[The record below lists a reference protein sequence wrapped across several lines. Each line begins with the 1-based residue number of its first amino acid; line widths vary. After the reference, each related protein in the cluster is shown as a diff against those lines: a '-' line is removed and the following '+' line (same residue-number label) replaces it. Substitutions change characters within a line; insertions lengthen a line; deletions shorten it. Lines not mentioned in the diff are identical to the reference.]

1 MEPENFLGPRTT
13 TPIPQGNLKALRIQE
28 LLKRQ
33 GILADSLD
41 SLGKPGAEMQ
51 VRRIVQTHKELLQEL
66 HGADIPETI
75 DPATLKTILQSALTH
90 VATERKT
97 LLSSSRASRSTE
109 TLQQELHEMKAV
121 QAQLNQ
127 KRENLD
133 ALHEKLCSRSLL
145 DTERNALLLAQHLP
159 PSSSLQEA
167 LATVQTQMAQVHQQ
181 LSENEARQNQ
191 IQGQLLCSSPARDMN
206 TPDKEGFTPL
216 TRAVKM
222 RLRENIPSLIST
234 YYADP
239 NARDAHGKTALQY
252 AAEVQDDSLF
262 KLLIALGADVNSQLS
277 DGYTF
282 LTKAVEENKE
292 PLVRFLVQECGAN
305 PNAIDGKKQTPLSV
319 AYKAKNSSIGGLLV
333 TLHADLKASD
343 GEGYTIATR
352 AAETGDLETLKIVT
366 TAFRVPLLLNDG
378 SGHSPLT
385 RAVAGNQIEVV
396 QFLLETG
403 CMDPNAIDNA
413 GYAPLEL
420 AAQMHNIP
428 MMQLLASQGASP
440 LPVIERY
447 KAQQRQ
453 LVAGLEELRR
463 SRKEELN
470 LEDIHSRY
478 HLPDSVPNTYEEI
491 TKHTQGRLLDT
502 SITLHLLSILSP
514 TYAQSIELETTTTTS
529 PFSPRMELP
538 LVQNFLTRA
547 TTHFQY
553 LCQTLTHLI
562 QEEVTEEELNRIAN
576 ETKLALDP
584 SHVSLGT
591 VIENLQEKIRKLQ
604 MTIENLKEKNEQIES
619 SIIEAMEQNTPL
631 QEEQKLSPATYAV
644 LIQNN
649 DLIELL
655 SETNDDLSSPDP
667 EGLTPIERAI
677 QKEDQT
683 CLELLVSRG
692 ADLTRSD
699 GSGFT
704 VATRAAEAG
713 RLPFLQ
719 YLSAKYHVDLSSPD
733 AQGRTPA
740 SIASEKKH
748 TPILEF
754 LRAQGI
760 LSAPADLPHR
770 PTEAAEKPPITHT
783 SFPFVPRR
791 PFIPHRV
798 PLQHEFRREQGMP
811 FPRPQAKREQPPQ
824 GKPMAHE
831 PRPMAPPKAQPQP
844 QRQEAPPVPHAAAAS
859 PPPSEQP
866 ELRRANLDQEPA
878 DILPPEQPKEG
889 WGSWFLR
896 MGGALLGGLFAPVRL
911 LGGVI
916 WNRGRQFRQRD
927 ASEQPQVPEEQKPIE
942 EKPPAQP
949 KREVPHVRVAPPPP
963 RPQHIPPLLPGQR
976 MITKM
981 GKKGPKRLRL
991 QVIQYLSEGT
1001 FKKVYKAETSP
1012 EAGGPS
1018 KTKAYAEPTNQ
1029 PTAREDLLHDCSISH
1044 LLRDRLGIREVVKIR
1059 EVRSAQRVGALMEFC
1074 DQGTLESYLRK
1085 ESDPIKRMTLALELV
1100 QGLAK
1105 MHEKGYCHLD
1115 LKLINVL
1122 VKTEADGPHIR
1133 IGDLG
1138 TCQPVIMNG
1147 APRLTPSCGTFPA
1160 PEMQEAG
1167 SRNGQVSVNPGLDL
1181 WVLGDMLW
1189 SITHNG
1195 ESLLNTLQLSY
1206 ATPYPSFMAQ
1216 VSRLQN
1222 HVRTVAAQSGDPLDQ
1237 SIAALFSTN
1246 PQERPSAAVVA
1257 YALQSKLESMKKA
1270 KAEEIKQKQREQLQT
1285 RADQCIRTMAQL
1297 KSSLESIRIDFP
1309 RIWRRTPA
1317 EGRKALL
1324 RELRMQLETINK
1336 KIQSNP
1342 FFDISDM
1349 SAEEG
1354 QLPFV
1359 QQASSEVHEVQL
1371 LYQQIRRE
1379 LNHFIRST
1387 KAKEQERSPTPTSPL
1402 ISILNEASE
1411 KINFETLKQ
1420 NSQQTNRLTQIIER
1434 FERTVKEKRP
1444 ELIFDLAELP
1454 SNKRE
1459 FVQAVRKLYLKVHPD
1474 KNNEY
1479 PSDIPIA
1486 TELFKWAQRLER
1498 EILDHHYPT

>member
-1 MEPENFLGPRTT
+1 MSTISMEPEDFFGRRTT
-13 TPIPQGNLKALRIQE
+13 TLIPQGNLKALRIQE

-41 SLGKPGAEMQ
+41 ALGKPGAEMQ
-51 VRRIVQTHKELLQEL
+51 VSRIIQTHKELLQEL
-66 HGADIPETI
+66 HGAAIPETI
-75 DPATLKTILQSALTH
+75 DPATLQTILQSALTH

-97 LLSSSRASRSTE
+97 LLSSFQTSISTE
-109 TLQQELHEMKAV
+109 TLQQELQEMKA
-121 QAQLNQ
+121 AHSQLNEKQ
-127 KRENLD
+127 ENLD
-133 ALHEKLCSRSLL
+133 ALHEKLCRSSLS
-145 DTERNALLLAQHLP
+145 DPERNTLLLAQHLP

-167 LATVQTQMAQVHQQ
+167 LAAVQTQMAQIHQL
-181 LSENEARQNQ
+181 LSENEVRQNQ
-191 IQGQLLCSSPARDMN
+191 IQGQLLCSSSARDMN

-222 RLRENIPSLIST
+222 GLRENIPSFIST
-234 YYADP
+234 YHADP

-252 AAEVQDDSLF
+252 AAEAQDDSLF
-262 KLLIALGADVNSQLS
+262 KLLVALGADVNLPLS

-319 AYKAKNSSIGGLLV
+319 AYKAKNASMGGLLV
-333 TLHADLKASD
+333 NLHADLKASD

-366 TAFRVPLLLNDG
+366 TAFQVPLLLNDG

-403 CMDPNAIDNA
+403 GMDPNAIDSA
-413 GYAPLEL
+413 GYASLEL

-440 LPVIERY
+440 LPLMEKY
-447 KAQQRQ
+447 KAQQKQ
-453 LVAGLEELRR
+453 LVSGLEEIRR
-463 SRKEELN
+463 SRQEELN
-470 LEDIHSRY
+470 LDDIHSRY
-478 HLPDSVPNTYEEI
+478 HLPDSVPKTYEEI
-491 TKHTQGRLLDT
+491 KKCLQGRLLGT
-502 SITLHLLSILSP
+502 SVTLHFLSILSP
-514 TYAQSIELETTTTTS
+514 TYAQSIELEMTTSTS

-538 LVQNFLTRA
+538 LVQHFLTRA
-547 TTHFQY
+547 TTHFQD

-562 QEEVTEEELNRIAN
+562 QEEMTEEELTRIAQ
-576 ETKLALDP
+576 EKKLALDP
-584 SHVSLGT
+584 AHISLGT
-591 VIENLQEKIRKLQ
+591 VIETLQEKIRKLQ
-604 MTIENLKEKNEQIES
+604 MTIENLKEKYEQIES
-619 SIIEAMEQNTPL
+619 SIIEVIEQEIPL

-655 SETNDDLSSPDP
+655 SETNEDLSSPDP
-667 EGLTPIERAI
+667 EGFTPIERAI

-683 CLELLVSRG
+683 SLELLVSQG

-699 GSGFT
+699 GYGFT

-740 SIASEKKH
+740 SIAAEKNH
-748 TPILEF
+748 TPILDF

-770 PTEAAEKPPITHT
+770 PTEAAEKPPISHT
-783 SFPFVPRR
+783 SFPFVPKK
-791 PFIPHRV
+791 PFIPPRV
-798 PLQHEFRREQGMP
+798 PLRHEFRREQGIP
-811 FPRPQAKREQPPQ
+811 VPPRPKREPPPQ
-824 GKPMAHE
+824 GKPK
-831 PRPMAPPKAQPQP
+831 APPKAQPRP
-844 QRQEAPPVPHAAAAS
+844 ERQEAPPVPHAEPEA
-859 PPPSEQP
+859 PPPPAPQP
-866 ELRRANLDQEPA
+866 ELHRVNLDQKPS
-878 DILPPEQPKEG
+878 DIFLDEQPKEG
-889 WGSWFLR
+889 WGSWLLR
-896 MGGALLGGLFAPVRL
+896 MSGTILGGLFAPVRF
-911 LGGVI
+911 LGGAI
-916 WNRGRQFRQRD
+916 WNRGRQFRPRG
-927 ASEQPQVPEEQKPIE
+927 ASEQPQVPEKQEPIE
-942 EKPPAQP
+942 EKPPVQP

-976 MITKM
+976 MVTKM

-1012 EAGGPS
+1012 EAGGLS
-1018 KTKAYAEPTNQ
+1018 KAKAYAEPTTQ

-1059 EVRSAQRVGALMEFC
+1059 EVRSTQGVGALMEFC
-1074 DQGTLESYLRK
+1074 DQGTLESYLKK

-1138 TCQPVIMNG
+1138 TCQPVVMNG
-1147 APRLTPSCGTFPA
+1147 RPRLTPPCGTFFA
-1160 PEMQEAG
+1160 PEMQEAQA
-1167 SRNGQVSVNPGLDL
+1167 RNGQVSVHPGLDL

-1195 ESLLNTLQLSY
+1195 ESLLNTLQLTYS
-1206 ATPYPSFMAQ
+1206 TPYPTFMSQ
-1216 VSRLQN
+1216 VSHLQN
-1222 HVRTVAAQSGDPLDQ
+1222 HVRTVAAQSGDPIAQ

-1257 YALQSKLESMKKA
+1257 HVLRSKLESMKKA
-1270 KAEEIKQKQREQLQT
+1270 KEEEVKQKQREQLQT
-1285 RADQCIRTMAQL
+1285 RADQCIRTVAQL
-1297 KSSLESIRIDFP
+1297 KSELESLRIDFP

-1317 EGRKALL
+1317 ERRKGLL
-1324 RELRMQLETINK
+1324 RELHMQLETITK

-1342 FFDISDM
+1342 FFDISSM

-1359 QQASSEVHEVQL
+1359 QQASREVHEIQL
-1371 LYQQIRRE
+1371 FYQQTRRE

-1387 KAKEQERSPTPTSPL
+1387 RAKEQERPSPPTSPL
-1402 ISILNEASE
+1402 ISLLNEASE
-1411 KINFETLKQ
+1411 KINFEALKQ
-1420 NSQQTNRLTQIIER
+1420 ASQQTSRLTPLVER
-1434 FERTVKEKRP
+1434 FERAVKEKRP
-1444 ELIFDLAELP
+1444 ELIFELAELP

-1479 PSDIPIA
+1479 TSDIPIA

-1498 EILDHHYPT
+1498 ELLDHHYPT